1 MASENTFALF
11 VSFPLDTIF
20 NRGIGGMSRM
30 HVPCMATLA
39 TSGKISDCG
48 YPIQPAHR
56 AIIFCAFVFF
66 PFDMIF
72 WLR

>member
-20 NRGIGGMSRM
+20 NRGMGGMSRM
-30 HVPCMATLA
+30 CPAWPPWLHQVRYLIVA
-39 TSGKISDCG
+39 I
-48 YPIQPAHR
+48 PIQPAHR